1 MSSKSGGAKKKA
13 GDGSRLVADNRRA
26 RYDYAIGDTFEAG
39 IELFGTEV
47 KSLRGGQASLNE
59 AYVQVKEGEA
69 LLINCFIPEYQQ
81 AASMFNHE
89 PRRPRRLLL
98 HKKEIAKLWNATQ
111 RQGMTVVPLKL
122 YFNLRGLA
130 KIEVGLGKGKKA
142 TDKRET
148 MKERSWQRDK
158 ARLMRDRG

>member
-13 GDGSRLVADNRRA
+13 SDGSKVIADNRRA
-26 RYDYAIGDTFEAG
+26 RYDYAIGETFEAG

-59 AYVQVKEGEA
+59 AYVEVKDGEA
-69 LLINCFIPEYQQ
+69 RIINCFIPEYQQ

-111 RQGMTVVPLKL
+111 RQGMTVVPLRL
-122 YFNLRGLA
+122 YFNDRGLA
-130 KIEVGLGKGKKA
+130 KLQIALAQGKKHA
-142 TDKRET
+142 DKRET

-158 ARLMRDRG
+158 ARLLRDRG